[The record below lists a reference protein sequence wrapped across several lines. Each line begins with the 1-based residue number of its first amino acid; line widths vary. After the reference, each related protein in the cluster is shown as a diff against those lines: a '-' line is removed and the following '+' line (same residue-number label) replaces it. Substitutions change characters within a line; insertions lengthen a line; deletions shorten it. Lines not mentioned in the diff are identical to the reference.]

1 VLGRSIGVCIA
12 RRSRQVWHA
21 LSQSGAHARRISKLG
36 TWAVAGAL
44 WLAAAQALWVAEAK
58 AADATT
64 GKETEKAAEKPEN
77 ATCLA
82 CHGIQGFSTTDAN
95 GQARKLHV
103 VQDKFEK
110 SVHGKRLCV
119 ECHKDITEI
128 PHQKGVQH
136 KVSCVQCHEALWETA
151 QSENKTQENARLGVV
166 VKQIESYMKSIHA
179 RPSKE
184 DQSRTN
190 ATCYNCHD
198 AHYVYP
204 KGSPERAEWR
214 LSIPNVCGRC
224 HSKERDEYVTSVHG
238 KEVMEKGN
246 PKAAICSDCHT
257 THDIEDPGVDS
268 TRIAITKNCGN
279 CHAEN
284 LKTYRETYHGQV
296 NILGYAYT
304 AKCFDC
310 HGNHSIQ
317 RVSDPTSTVYPA
329 NRLKTCRQCH
339 VGATQGFVT
348 FEPHGNT
355 HDFQRFPTIW
365 IASKFMI
372 GLLAGTFAFFWT
384 HTALWFYREY
394 KERQERKIRPYIR
407 TGDLPQEQGKYYRR
421 FPLVWR
427 IAHLVFALSLMIL
440 TLTGMSLFYADTAWA
455 PVIMKALGGP
465 RTAGIVHRVCA
476 VIFASIFFAHL
487 VYFAV
492 RIGRNWRT
500 FQWFGPNSLIPR
512 WQDIWDIGA
521 MFKWFVGKGPRP
533 VFDRWTYWEK
543 FDYWAP
549 FWGVTI
555 IGASGLMLWFPT
567 VTAAFLPGWV
577 FNVSM
582 IAHGEEA
589 FLAVVFL
596 FTVHFF
602 NNHFR
607 PDKFPLDIVMFTGA
621 VPLDVFR
628 HEHTV
633 EYKRLVE
640 TGQLEKYLVDAPS
653 RPMTL
658 GSKILGA
665 TLIIVGLALLVLVL
679 VGFVGNVTGGA

>member
-1 VLGRSIGVCIA
+1 VLGRSLGICIVL
-12 RRSRQVWHA
+12 RSRQVWCS
-21 LSQSGAHARRISKLG
+21 LSQSGAHARHISKLG
-36 TWAVAGAL
+36 TWTVAGAI
-44 WLAAAQALWVAEAK
+44 WLAAAQALWVAEAT
-58 AADATT
+58 AADAVT
-64 GKETEKAAEKPEN
+64 GKEAEKSAEKPDN

-82 CHGIQGFSTTDAN
+82 CHGIQDFSTTDAN
-95 GQARKLHV
+95 GRARRLHV
-103 VQDKFEK
+103 VKDKFEK

-179 RPSKE
+179 RPSRE

-224 HSKERDEYVTSVHG
+224 HSKERDLYVTSVHG
-238 KEVMEKGN
+238 REVMEKGN

-257 THDIEDPGVDS
+257 THDIDDPGMDS
-268 TRIAITKNCGN
+268 TRLAITKNCGN

-284 LKTYRETYHGQV
+284 LKTYLDTYHGQI
-296 NILGYAYT
+296 NKLGYAYT

-310 HGNHSIQ
+310 HGSHSIQ
-317 RVSDPTSTVYPA
+317 RVNDPASTVHPT
-329 NRLKTCRQCH
+329 NRLKTCGQCH
-339 VGATQGFVT
+339 VGATQGFAT
-348 FEPHGNT
+348 FEPHGTT
-355 HDFQRFPTIW
+355 HDLVRYPYIW
-365 IASKFMI
+365 LASKFMI

-394 KERQERKIRPYIR
+394 KERKGRGAGPHIRIEEVPQGR
-407 TGDLPQEQGKYYRR
+407 TKYYRR

-440 TLTGMSLFYADTAWA
+440 ALTGMSVFYADTAWA
-455 PVIMKALGGP
+455 PVIMRALGGP
-465 RTAGIVHRVCA
+465 RNAAIVHRACA
-476 VIFASIFFAHL
+476 VIFASIFLAQL
-487 VYFAV
+487 AYFAV

-500 FQWFGPNSLIPR
+500 FQWFGPNSLVPG
-512 WQDIWDIGA
+512 WQDLKDAIA
-521 MFKWFVGKGPRP
+521 MFTWFFDKGPRP

-555 IGASGLMLWFPT
+555 IGASGVMLWFPT

-577 FNVSM
+577 FNVAT
-582 IAHGEEA
+582 IFHGEEA
-589 FLAVVFL
+589 LLAILFL

-621 VPLDVFR
+621 MPLDDFK

-633 EYKRLVE
+633 EYNRLVE
-640 TGQLEKYLVDAPS
+640 TGQLAKYLVDPPS
-653 RPMTL
+653 PSLTL
-658 GSKILGA
+658 GSKILGF
-665 TLIIVGLALLVLVL
+665 TLITFGLTLLTLVLIGIL
-679 VGFVGNVTGGA
+679 GGGGG